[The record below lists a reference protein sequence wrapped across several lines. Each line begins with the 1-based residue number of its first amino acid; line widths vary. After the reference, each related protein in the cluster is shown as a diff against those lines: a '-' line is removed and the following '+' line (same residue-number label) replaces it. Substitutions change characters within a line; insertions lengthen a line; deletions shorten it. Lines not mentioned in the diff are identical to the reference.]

1 MPTVRIAAMSDVH
14 VSKTSHGTLA
24 PILAQVADRADVLL
38 LCGDLTDYG
47 TTEEARV
54 LVKELG
60 TLRLPTVAVLG
71 NHDYESGHPEQV
83 VDALRDVGVTVL
95 DGDSHEVH
103 GIGFAGVKGFC
114 GGFGRGTLG
123 SWGEPMVKAFVKEA
137 LDETLKLETALA
149 RLRTPQKVAVLHYS
163 PVRDTVEGEPLEI
176 FPFLGCGR
184 HEEPLLRYKV
194 NDLTRIDDAPCECGR
209 TLARLPDGI
218 LGRADDMLIVRAA
231 NVYPSAIDEIVK
243 AFPDV
248 SGNYQV
254 IIDRPR
260 DLDTMT
266 LRLERT
272 RSLSSEEQQSLV
284 GQIDD
289 RIKMAFGSRADIEV
303 LAPGSLPTFVYKAKR
318 IIDKRK
324 GESEQDAIAKAKEQ
338 QSG

>member
-47 TTEEARV
+47 TAEEARV

-60 TLRLPTVAVLG
+60 TLRLPTIAVLG
-71 NHDYESGHPEQV
+71 NHDYESGTPEAV
-83 VDALRDVGVTVL
+83 ADALRDVGVAVL

-123 SWGEPMVKAFVKEA
+123 SWGEPMVKTFVKEA

-184 HEEPLLRYKV
+184 HEEPLVRYKV
-194 NDLTRIDDAPCECGR
+194 AAAFHGHAHNGHPEGRLGHGAPVYNV
-209 TLARLPDGI
+209 ALP
-218 LGRADDMLIVRAA
+218 L
-231 NVYPSAIDEIVK
+231 
-243 AFPDV
+243 
-248 SGNYQV
+248 
-254 IIDRPR
+254 
-260 DLDTMT
+260 
-266 LRLERT
+266 LRKR
-272 RSLSSEEQQSLV
+272 
-284 GQIDD
+284 
-289 RIKMAFGSRADIEV
+289 
-303 LAPGSLPTFVYKAKR
+303 APGELPVKFLELDPEGSTADGHPYDGMERRRGATPPAASPAAPAGANGAR
-318 IIDKRK
+318 
-324 GESEQDAIAKAKEQ
+324 
-338 QSG
+338 

>member
-47 TTEEARV
+47 TAEEARV

-60 TLRLPTVAVLG
+60 TLRLPTIAVLG
-71 NHDYESGHPEQV
+71 NHDYESGTPEV
-83 VDALRDVGVTVL
+83 VADALRDVGVTVL

-184 HEEPLLRYKV
+184 HEEPLVRYKV
-194 NDLTRIDDAPCECGR
+194 AAAFHGHAHRGTP
-209 TLARLPDGI
+209 
-218 LGRADDMLIVRAA
+218 RAA
-231 NVYPSAIDEIVK
+231 A
-243 AFPDV
+243 AR
-248 SGNYQV
+248 
-254 IIDRPR
+254 RPGV
-260 DLDTMT
+260 TT
-266 LRLERT
+266 
-272 RSLSSEEQQSLV
+272 
-284 GQIDD
+284 
-289 RIKMAFGSRADIEV
+289 SRCAA
-303 LAPGSLPTFVYKAKR
+303 APGGADALPASSSSSTRTAPAATTPR
-318 IIDKRK
+318 TAGWSAAAAPRRRARRRPATP
-324 GESEQDAIAKAKEQ
+324 GANGAH
-338 QSG
+338 

>member
-24 PILAQVADRADVLL
+24 PILAQVADRADVLV

-47 TTEEARV
+47 TAEEARV

-71 NHDYESGHPEQV
+71 NHDYESGTPEV
-83 VDALRDVGVTVL
+83 VTDALRDVGVTVL
-95 DGDSHEVH
+95 DGDSHVVH

-137 LDETLKLETALA
+137 LDETLKLATALA

-184 HEEPLLRYKV
+184 HEEPLVRYKV
-194 NDLTRIDDAPCECGR
+194 AAAFHGHAHRGHPEGRLQHGAPVYNVALPLLRQHAPQGLPVKFIELDPEGPPC
-209 TLARLPDGI
+209 ADPDG
-218 LGRADDMLIVRAA
+218 
-231 NVYPSAIDEIVK
+231 
-243 AFPDV
+243 
-248 SGNYQV
+248 GNYGG
-254 IIDRPR
+254 
-260 DLDTMT
+260 M
-266 LRLERT
+266 ER
-272 RSLSSEEQQSLV
+272 RR
-284 GQIDD
+284 G
-289 RIKMAFGSRADIEV
+289 AD
-303 LAPGSLPTFVYKAKR
+303 AAASTAGAN
-318 IIDKRK
+318 
-324 GESEQDAIAKAKEQ
+324 GAH
-338 QSG
+338 

>member
-24 PILAQVADRADVLL
+24 PILAQVADRADVLV

-47 TTEEARV
+47 TAEEARV

-60 TLRLPTVAVLG
+60 ALRLPTVAVLG
-71 NHDYESGHPEQV
+71 NHDYESGTPEAV
-83 VDALRDVGVTVL
+83 ADALRDVGVAVL

-123 SWGEPMVKAFVKEA
+123 SWGEPMVKTFVKEA

-184 HEEPLLRYKV
+184 HEEPLVRYKV
-194 NDLTRIDDAPCECGR
+194 AAAFHGHAHNGHPEGRLGHGARSTTSPCRCCARRRRTSCPCASSSSTPTGRPAPAAGYSGMERRRGADAPPAPAG
-209 TLARLPDGI
+209 
-218 LGRADDMLIVRAA
+218 A
-231 NVYPSAIDEIVK
+231 NGA
-243 AFPDV
+243 
-248 SGNYQV
+248 G
-254 IIDRPR
+254 
-260 DLDTMT
+260 
-266 LRLERT
+266 
-272 RSLSSEEQQSLV
+272 
-284 GQIDD
+284 
-289 RIKMAFGSRADIEV
+289 
-303 LAPGSLPTFVYKAKR
+303 
-318 IIDKRK
+318 
-324 GESEQDAIAKAKEQ
+324 
-338 QSG
+338 

>member
-1 MPTVRIAAMSDVH
+1 MPPVRIAAMSDVH
-14 VSKTSHGTLA
+14 VSKTSHGALA

-47 TTEEARV
+47 TAEEARI

-71 NHDYESGHPEQV
+71 NHDYESGTPEV
-83 VDALRDVGVTVL
+83 VADALRDVGVTVL

-149 RLRTPQKVAVLHYS
+149 RLRTPQKIAVMHYS

-194 NDLTRIDDAPCECGR
+194 AATFHGHAHNGTPEGRLQNGAPVFNVALPLLRKRAPNE
-209 TLARLPDGI
+209 LPVKFLELDPDGPPSD
-218 LGRADDMLIVRAA
+218 GASYGGMERRRAGAAA
-231 NVYPSAIDEIVK
+231 NGA
-243 AFPDV
+243 
-248 SGNYQV
+248 
-254 IIDRPR
+254 PR
-260 DLDTMT
+260 
-266 LRLERT
+266 
-272 RSLSSEEQQSLV
+272 
-284 GQIDD
+284 
-289 RIKMAFGSRADIEV
+289 
-303 LAPGSLPTFVYKAKR
+303 
-318 IIDKRK
+318 
-324 GESEQDAIAKAKEQ
+324 
-338 QSG
+338 

>member
-1 MPTVRIAAMSDVH
+1 MSDVH

-24 PILAQVADRADVLL
+24 PILAQVADRADVLV

-47 TTEEARV
+47 TVEEARV

-71 NHDYESGHPEQV
+71 NHDYESGTPEV
-83 VDALRDVGVTVL
+83 VSDALRDAGVTVL

-194 NDLTRIDDAPCECGR
+194 SAVFHGHAHRGTFEGRLSNGAPCWNVALPLMRARRPEQPFHII
-209 TLARLPDGI
+209 TLDSDGDHAPLPPPEPSENGV
-218 LGRADDMLIVRAA
+218 GYEGPERRRAA
-231 NVYPSAIDEIVK
+231 
-243 AFPDV
+243 
-248 SGNYQV
+248 
-254 IIDRPR
+254 
-260 DLDTMT
+260 TH
-266 LRLERT
+266 
-272 RSLSSEEQQSLV
+272 
-284 GQIDD
+284 
-289 RIKMAFGSRADIEV
+289 
-303 LAPGSLPTFVYKAKR
+303 
-318 IIDKRK
+318 
-324 GESEQDAIAKAKEQ
+324 
-338 QSG
+338 